1 VARAAALIGVY
12 LATGIAFV
20 IAVNEDQDNF
30 DVPFLAVAA
39 TAIVLGWTSGNWGWR
54 GPVLWI
60 MLPWVLVLLGLPFE
74 TTNKFTS
81 GECCFEVYEV
91 ALFPALASVI
101 LMVLA
106 GGSRIIYEAF
116 RRRGASNPES

>member
-1 VARAAALIGVY
+1 MARAAALIGLY

-20 IAVNEDQDNF
+20 IAVNEDQDNIDILF
-30 DVPFLAVAA
+30 FVVAA
-39 TAIVLGWTSGNWGWR
+39 AAIVLGWASGKWGWR

-60 MLPWVLVLLGLPFE
+60 TLPWVLVLLGLQFE
-74 TTNKFTS
+74 TTNKSTGG
-81 GECCFEVYEV
+81 GECCYEVYELAV
-91 ALFPALASVI
+91 FPTIASVI

-116 RRRGASNPES
+116 RRRGAGS